1 MKKSIKNIVFIA
13 FFLMVNQGLKANVFA
28 SAIEIDYSGSFP
40 ATIIYSLNQEAT
52 SVSITIK
59 DYPAS
64 TVVKTITGGTSLGF
78 NDVTWDGSLDAGGTA
93 TSGTY
98 TIHINASDNTGTSE
112 FEMISYE
119 TNPDSWYWSGSG
131 VAAIKRQASP
141 YFGMTYISERTGK
154 MGHDNGSKPR
164 GIYLH
169 DSHGRYYGQ
178 SQVSAYASGN
188 NEVVEWDSL
197 AGYEGAPW
205 GITVGQDDRTYAFV
219 LSSNGLPEG
228 EVDGGLV
235 VGDALFSSGNVEIIL
250 PFEGD
255 PISDALVIGL
265 GVNRVLYTVEQT
277 SERTGSDN
285 DAADDGDGF
294 DSAHIMKYELGES
307 SGEFTGTAV
316 EVIPTSTLSHPFRIE
331 IDSEG
336 FLYVVQQA
344 YSDLAVANN
353 IYGLSKWDISGNSPT
368 EVWHI
373 GLNDAPDH
381 ADSTANADN
390 ARATNFNGLALDEA
404 NGRVWITRKN
414 NSSALNILAYDIST
428 GAYQTGFGDGGWSIR
443 DVNVDAAG
451 NILIISSSYEKFRI
465 FSPAGSNSFNTGSPW
480 AIDAG
485 VGVIAVPDD
494 ALAIDNPNDLPAHY
508 SLAQNYPNP
517 FNPVTSI
524 EFTISQNEF
533 VTLNI
538 YDVTGR
544 NVSTVVNNSLNA
556 GNYKISFDAVSLT
569 SGIYFYELR
578 AGSFISTKKM
588 MLLK

>member
-1 MKKSIKNIVFIA
+1 M
-13 FFLMVNQGLKANVFA
+13 
-28 SAIEIDYSGSFP
+28 
-40 ATIIYSLNQEAT
+40 
-52 SVSITIK
+52 
-59 DYPAS
+59 
-64 TVVKTITGGTSLGF
+64 
-78 NDVTWDGSLDAGGTA
+78 
-93 TSGTY
+93 
-98 TIHINASDNTGTSE
+98 
-112 FEMISYE
+112 
-119 TNPDSWYWSGSG
+119 
-131 VAAIKRQASP
+131 
-141 YFGMTYISERTGK
+141 
-154 MGHDNGSKPR
+154 
-164 GIYLH
+164 
-169 DSHGRYYGQ
+169 
-178 SQVSAYASGN
+178 
-188 NEVVEWDSL
+188 
-197 AGYEGAPW
+197 
-205 GITVGQDDRTYAFV
+205 
-219 LSSNGLPEG
+219 
-228 EVDGGLV
+228 
-235 VGDALFSSGNVEIIL
+235 
-250 PFEGD
+250 
-255 PISDALVIGL
+255 
-265 GVNRVLYTVEQT
+265 
-277 SERTGSDN
+277 
-285 DAADDGDGF
+285 
-294 DSAHIMKYELGES
+294 
-307 SGEFTGTAV
+307 
-316 EVIPTSTLSHPFRIE
+316 
-331 IDSEG
+331 
-336 FLYVVQQA
+336 VQQA

-414 NSSALNILAYDIST
+414 NSSTLNILAYDIST

-494 ALAIDNPNDLPAHY
+494 ALAIDNPNNLPAHY

>member
-1 MKKSIKNIVFIA
+1 MIKAIKHMFFIVF
-13 FFLMVNQGLKANVFA
+13 LLLGTYEVKANVFA

-40 ATIIYSLNQEAT
+40 ATISYSLNQEAT

-188 NEVVEWDSL
+188 SVIDWDAL

-205 GITVGQDDRTYAFV
+205 GVTVGPDDRVYACV
-219 LSSNGLPEG
+219 LSSNGLDAG
-228 EVDGGLV
+228 VTDGGV
-235 VGDALFSSGNVEIIL
+235 AIGDALFSTSSVETIL
-250 PFEGD
+250 PFTGD
-255 PISDALVIGL
+255 AVSDMLVVGL
-265 GVNRVLYTVEQT
+265 GADRVLYTVEQT

-294 DSAHIMKYELGES
+294 DAAHIVKYALGES
-307 SGEFTGTAV
+307 TGQYTGTAV

-353 IYGLSKWDISGNSPT
+353 IYGLSKWDISGTSPT

-381 ADSTANADN
+381 GDSTANADN

-414 NSSALNILAYDIST
+414 NSSTFNILAYDIST

-494 ALAIDNPNDLPAHY
+494 VLVIVNPNNLPAQY
-508 SLAQNYPNP
+508 SLVQNYPNP

-544 NVSTVVNNSLNA
+544 NVSTVVNNRLNA
-556 GNYKISFDAVSLT
+556 GNYKMSFDAGSLT